1 MKISEIFED
10 KIFTFSNFLTVVR
23 IIVAPFLGY
32 CILRESKTG
41 DTEYIYYEVILL
53 AVIIISD
60 FFDGFLARLMN
71 QVTKLGQFLDPL
83 ADKFAGIIALTFLV
97 IYKDFPLWV
106 YILAVARE
114 ALAVIAGV
122 ILFAKKDVEVK
133 PNWFGKLCATSLALA
148 GTLYIFSLDF
158 SYLGISLKQLSVFL
172 VVLFYI
178 LGGILYAKTYIR
190 YYVGKND

>member
-1 MKISEIFED
+1 MI
-10 KIFTFSNFLTVVR
+10 R
-23 IIVAPFLGY
+23 IIAAPFLGI
-32 CILRESKTG
+32 CILLESKTG
-41 DTEYIYYEVILL
+41 ETEYLYYEAALL
-53 AVIIISD
+53 AIIIVSD

-83 ADKFAGIIALTFLV
+83 ADKFAGMIALTFLV

-114 ALAVIAGV
+114 ALAVLAGV

-133 PNWFGKLCATSLALA
+133 PNFFGKLCATSLALA
-148 GTLYIFSLDF
+148 GTVYIFSLDYSF
-158 SYLGISLKQLSVFL
+158 MGITLKQFSVFL

-178 LGGILYAKTYIR
+178 LGGILYAKTYTR
-190 YYVGKND
+190 HYGDKKD